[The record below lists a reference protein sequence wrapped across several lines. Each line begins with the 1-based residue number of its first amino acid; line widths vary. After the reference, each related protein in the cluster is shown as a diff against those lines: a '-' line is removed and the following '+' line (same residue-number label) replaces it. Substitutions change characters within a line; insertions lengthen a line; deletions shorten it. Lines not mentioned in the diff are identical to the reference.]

1 MEMSRAA
8 SYAFHALAYMAQQK
22 TNSPVQS
29 HRIAEERGIPKR
41 FLLKV
46 LKPLVDARILDSV
59 KGPSGG
65 YRLAR
70 ALNDVTVLE
79 VIEAADNKKIQ
90 GKAPRP
96 EKNEEEYPNYDPSV
110 SMGVYKKLERVCE
123 AAADHTRRHLDSVKV
138 SEILKK

>member
-1 MEMSRAA
+1 MAQPTLRRPDTPAAPFAASPSLSRLPIRPGAGLRPIVLQRPGGSAVSMEMSRAA

-70 ALNDVTVLE
+70 ALTEVSVLE
-79 VIEAADNKKIQ
+79 VIEAADMKKVQ
-90 GKAPRP
+90 
-96 EKNEEEYPNYDPSV
+96 
-110 SMGVYKKLERVCE
+110 
-123 AAADHTRRHLDSVKV
+123 
-138 SEILKK
+138 